1 MAYLALSLCNKD
13 RAIYRDPDR
22 FDPDRF
28 SPQRAEHRK
37 HPMAFIPQGAEPPTG
52 HRCLGLDYST
62 FLSVAFLTL
71 LLRGYDWQLPPQNM
85 EYVWNAFPPRQRD
98 GLRVSLAAT
107 GAKARSQSASKKRT

>member
-28 SPQRAEHRK
+28 SPERAEHRR

-62 FLSVAFLTL
+62 FLGLAFITV
-71 LLRGYDWQLPPQNM
+71 LLRKYDWELPPQDLTYN
-85 EYVWNAFPPRQRD
+85 WKALPPEPRG
-98 GLRVSLAAT
+98 GLRVRLR
-107 GAKARSQSASKKRT
+107 ARK